1 MATVTAQK
9 LNPGTP
15 GRSVHLWPAMA
26 GADVGSVVKLPHY
39 TNLTVQMGTQ
49 GGNTHG
55 GSTTVMQGSLDPVA
69 ETDPDN
75 AVWFTLTEKDTAS
88 TALSRTTSALF
99 KEVKEH
105 PLYIRPSQSG
115 GTGGDID
122 VIAQAS

>member
-39 TNLTVQMGTQ
+39 KNLTVQIGAN
-49 GGNTHG
+49 GGNTDG
-55 GSTTVMQGSLDPVA
+55 GATTVMQGSLDPVA
-69 ETDPDN
+69 ETDPAN

-88 TALSRTTSALF
+88 TAVSCTTDPVF

-115 GTGGDID
+115 GSAGDID